1 MSLMSGVFNRPT
13 RSVRAMKSSTIHPVW
28 LRVTHWL
35 NALAVLVMVGSGWRI
50 YNASPLFAFRFPDE
64 ITIGGW
70 LAGALDWHFT
80 AMWIL
85 VINGLI
91 YLLLNIVR
99 GRLWHKFLPLPIHGL
114 LADMNA
120 AFRGHLSHADLRS
133 YNNVQKAAYLFVIV
147 DLILLVLS
155 GLVLWKSVQFPL
167 LAAILGG
174 YDSARY
180 VHFAAMLVL
189 VGFIFIHVLMVVLVP
204 RSLLTMVRGR

>member
-28 LRVTHWL
+28 LRATHWL

-50 YNASPLFAFRFPDE
+50 YNASPLFAFRFPNE

-91 YLLLNIVR
+91 YLLLNIVS

-114 LADMNA
+114 FADMNA

>member
-1 MSLMSGVFNRPT
+1 M
-13 RSVRAMKSSTIHPVW
+13 
-28 LRVTHWL
+28 
-35 NALAVLVMVGSGWRI
+35 
-50 YNASPLFAFRFPDE
+50 
-64 ITIGGW
+64 
-70 LAGALDWHFT
+70 
-80 AMWIL
+80 
-85 VINGLI
+85 
-91 YLLLNIVR
+91 
-99 GRLWHKFLPLPIHGL
+99 
-114 LADMNA
+114 
-120 AFRGHLSHADLRS
+120 
-133 YNNVQKAAYLFVIV
+133 IV